1 MTPPKT
7 MRLLVV
13 ESDLDQR
20 LEFLGLVESY
30 CARSGCSWTS
40 TTLPVDDTSDP
51 IDPSTDHIFEITFAR
66 LGEEAIAKVCDA
78 VADDR
83 PYEVAFVRLGDHNG
97 VEFSNSLNS
106 LWRIDGDLQA
116 VALAPAEQSDWPGT
130 AKRLI
135 ENDRLYLLNMPVHAE
150 ELCQIAISLSA
161 KRSGVMA
168 SQREIRELGARNRD
182 LQAELGTCKF
192 SEHQL
197 AHAAVHDGLT
207 GLPNREYIRELIAE
221 FAQEAKPN
229 STALMFLDVDDFK
242 SVNDRLGHRIGDEL
256 LVEFSQRIKEIPKY
270 RQGAGATQSTYVAR
284 LGGDEF
290 VLLATGLNS
299 NQEAEEIAL
308 ALQQHVTAP
317 YKLGQHAVNIGVSIG
332 ITFLGEGIKA
342 ADQLMHNA
350 DLAMYR
356 AKFGGKQ
363 CVAVYDDAMHR
374 VATRRLYLET
384 ALRSAQINNELSLMH
399 QPMYRLSD
407 GKLMVLETLL
417 RWTLEDGTSVS
428 PDEFIPIAEDTGLI
442 TPIGDWVIVETCK
455 AISELN
461 RNAEQPQDYIGASV
475 NVAKRQLATVGFA
488 SRVKEILE
496 EFGIDGRELCIE
508 VTEETI
514 LDASGTI
521 NENIAQLRAMNV
533 RLFLDD
539 FGTGHSSL
547 NCLHKLPID
556 VVKIDRSFVSTMEAN
571 GDYECIVSA
580 IVTLAHSF
588 GTTVVAEGVESEL
601 HVEQLEVLGCDWG
614 QGYLYSKP
622 LATSALEKLVADAG
636 QSVDAAPIALDID
649 CGHPAGSEQSS
660 TGD

>member
-1 MTPPKT
+1 MHPNIL
-7 MRLLVV
+7 RLLVV

-20 LEFLGLVESY
+20 LAFLNLVESY
-30 CARSGCSWTS
+30 CAGSDYSWTS
-40 TTLPVDDTSDP
+40 TTLPVDVSSEPVDSSAGQT
-51 IDPSTDHIFEITFAR
+51 FEITFAR

-78 VADDR
+78 AANDR
-83 PYEVAFVRLGDHNG
+83 PFEVAFVRLGDHNG
-97 VEFSNSLNS
+97 VDFSNALNS
-106 LWRIDGDLQA
+106 LWRVDEDLQA
-116 VALAPAEQSDWPGT
+116 VALAPAEPSDWSGT
-130 AKRLI
+130 AKRLTR
-135 ENDRLYLLNMPVHAE
+135 NDRLYLLNTPVQAE
-150 ELCQIAISLSA
+150 ELCQIALSLSA
-161 KRSGVMA
+161 KRSGMIA
-168 SQREIRELGARNRD
+168 CQREIRELAARNRD

-197 AHAAVHDGLT
+197 AHAAIHDGLT
-207 GLPNREYIRELIAE
+207 GLPNREHIRELIAE
-221 FAQEAKPN
+221 LAQDAKPN
-229 STALMFLDVDDFK
+229 SAALMFLDVDDFK

-256 LVEFSQRIKEIPKY
+256 LVQFSQRLKETPKY
-270 RQGAGATQSTYVAR
+270 RQGTGATQATYVAR

-290 VLLATGLNS
+290 VLLAKGLRS
-299 NQEAEEIAL
+299 SQEAEEIAT

-332 ITFLGEGIKA
+332 ITFFGEGIRA

-374 VATRRLYLET
+374 VATRRLYLES
-384 ALRSAQINNELSLMH
+384 ALRSALSNNELSVMH

-407 GKLMVLETLL
+407 GKLMALETLL

-442 TPIGDWVIVETCK
+442 TPIGDWVIAETCK
-455 AISELN
+455 TIRELN
-461 RNAEQPQDYIGASV
+461 RDAKHTHDYIGASV

-488 SRVKEILE
+488 SKVKAILE
-496 EFGIDGRELCIE
+496 EFDVQGRELCIE
-508 VTEETI
+508 VTEETV
-514 LDASGTI
+514 LDASDII

-571 GDYECIVSA
+571 NDYECIVSA
-580 IVTLAHSF
+580 IITLAHSF
-588 GTTVVAEGVESEL
+588 GAAVVAEGVESNV
-601 HVEQLEVLGCDWG
+601 HVEHLEVLGCDWG
-614 QGYLYSKP
+614 QGFLYSRP
-622 LATSALEKLVADAG
+622 LAAPALEKLIADKIKPTDATPLALNIDFG
-636 QSVDAAPIALDID
+636 RQS
-649 CGHPAGSEQSS
+649 GSEHSS
-660 TGD
+660 TSD